1 MSRASLVRIWG
12 TNRTLV
18 RKNAIVLAT
27 HPRIPSAWSCP
38 ITWRGLGVSSVQ
50 ALSGTVTYRGGG
62 AASRLRRRSVPVFRR
77 VRVWVCQDG
86 LVTTVNAHQARAD
99 DLTHV
104 FPAAS

>member
-50 ALSGTVTYRGGG
+50 ALSGTVTVG
-62 AASRLRRRSVPVFRR
+62 AA
-77 VRVWVCQDG
+77 
-86 LVTTVNAHQARAD
+86 ARP
-99 DLTHV
+99 
-104 FPAAS
+104 PASGVEASQSFVG